1 MNSGRIE
8 LKLPSGVAVDL
19 GGTKIAAARVTDGQV
34 GQVLRAKTDGAGG
47 ADQQVAAICDLLTK
61 LQLQANECVG
71 VALSGRVSREG
82 IWHAVN
88 TDTLSGVA
96 SVPMK
101 ALLSEKLNRDVTVEN
116 DATAAA
122 IGEYLAGAGQGVA
135 SFGFITVSTG
145 VGGGV
150 LLDGRPLMS
159 ENGLAGHIG
168 FSTSRIAAE
177 FCGSGRQCTVES
189 LAGGRAIAALASKS
203 GHPSLDAKAVFQAHL
218 DGQAWATGLINHSAQ
233 AIAELCANLT
243 AILGLQRI
251 ALGGSIG
258 LAPGYLTL
266 VRAEL
271 SKEPELFRPEV
282 VPTQLGANSAFVGIL
297 ARKD

>member
-8 LKLPSGVAVDL
+8 QVLPSGVAVDL

-34 GQVLRAKTDGAGG
+34 GQVVRVQTDGAGG
-47 ADQQVAAICDLLTK
+47 ADQQVAAICDLLEK
-61 LQLQANECVG
+61 LQLQPDERVG
-71 VALSGRVSREG
+71 VALSGRVSRDG

-88 TDTLSGVA
+88 TDTLSGVS

-101 ALLSEKLNRDVTVEN
+101 ALLSARLNRDVTIEN

-122 IGEYLAGAGQGVA
+122 IGEYLTGAGQGIA
-135 SFGFITVSTG
+135 SFGFVTVSTG

-150 LLDGRPLMS
+150 LLDGRPLKS
-159 ENGLAGHIG
+159 ANGLAGHIG
-168 FSTSRIAAE
+168 FSTSRIATE
-177 FCGSGRQCTVES
+177 LCGSGRLCTVES
-189 LAGGRAIAALASKS
+189 LAGGRAIAALAAKL
-203 GHPSLDAKAVFQAHL
+203 GHPDLDAKAVFQAHL
-218 DGQAWATGLINHSAQ
+218 DGQGWATGLIKHSAQ

-258 LAPGYLTL
+258 LAPGYLAL
-266 VRAEL
+266 VRTEL
-271 SKEPELFRPEV
+271 SNEPELFRPQV
-282 VPTQLGANSAFVGIL
+282 MPTQLGANSAFVGIL
-297 ARKD
+297 AQQD